1 MQESREWTP
10 PGGTLGEILA
20 ETRRRVAL
28 LEGDRGPRELKP
40 GARPYFDRPPRLD
53 AALRRSTVAVIAEVK
68 RRSPSR
74 GPLNPRLSS
83 GEQAARF
90 ERGGAAAISVLTEPT
105 RFGGSLD
112 DLREAAL
119 HSRLPLIKKDFHVSP
134 LQLREAGDASAM
146 LLIARALPPG
156 ELFMMLQVLDGV
168 IETVVEVRSESE
180 LALALEL
187 GARIVGVNARDL
199 ESLEVDT
206 AVPERLVPMI
216 PPDVI
221 AIWESGVS
229 TRDDVERAAAAGVD
243 AVLVGSALS
252 LAEDPERLLAT
263 LTTVPRRPR
272 G

>member
-10 PGGTLGEILA
+10 PSGTLGEILA
-20 ETRRRVAL
+20 ETRKRIAH
-28 LEGDRGPRELKP
+28 LEADREPRGLTEA
-40 GARPYFDRPPRLD
+40 ARPFFDRPPRLD
-53 AALRRSTVAVIAEVK
+53 AALRRDTVAVIAEVK

-74 GPLNPRLSS
+74 GVLNQGLSA

-112 DLREAAL
+112 DLHEAAL
-119 HSRLPLIKKDFHVSP
+119 HCRLPLLKKDFHVSP
-134 LQLREAGDASAM
+134 LQFREAGEASAM

-156 ELFMMLQVLDGV
+156 ELFMMLQVLDGM

-180 LALALEL
+180 LALALTL
-187 GARIVGVNARDL
+187 GARIIGVNARDL

-229 TRDDVERAAAAGVD
+229 TRDDVERAAASGAD

-252 LAEDPERLLAT
+252 LAADPEQLLAT
-263 LTTVPRRPR
+263 LTGIPRRRR